1 MPVPAPTH
9 QVLNQP
15 AALRNYNP
23 YNCHPALREAL
34 QREGGRAF
42 EPQVRDFAETAAA
55 KIGPLGFEANELAPR
70 LRTHDRFGHR
80 IDQVDYH
87 PAYHRIM
94 ATGTETGL
102 ASLTWTGRPG
112 ARVARSAMM
121 YLHNQLEAGSVCP
134 VTMTHADIP
143 DLRVQPDTHAKLLGC
158 VLAARSYSRFYLSL
172 DNHCSKTS
180 MVMQEH

>member
-9 QVLNQP
+9 QVLNPP
-15 AALRNYNP
+15 AALRNYKP

-34 QREGGRAF
+34 QREGGPAV
-42 EPQVRDFAETAAA
+42 EPPVVSFAQAAAA
-55 KIGPLGFEANELAPR
+55 KTGPLGFEADDLAPR
-70 LRTHDRFGHR
+70 RRTHDRFGHR

-94 ATGTETGL
+94 ATGIENGL

-121 YLHNQLEAGSVCP
+121 YLHNQFEAGSMCP
-134 VTMTHADIP
+134 ITMTHAAIP
-143 DLRVQPDTHAKLLGC
+143 ALRVQPDRKSVGEAGGW
-158 VLAARSYSRFYLSL
+158 R
-172 DNHCSKTS
+172 
-180 MVMQEH
+180 